1 MRPSFLMLP
10 LVTLTLALGISQASA
25 SQLLLTGQI
34 ASAKSQRF
42 TVPKAGDNWRYQ
54 IQWMLPEG
62 QLAEVGQ
69 TVVIFDKSQIDNQ
82 IEQLEATLLR
92 VTAQEQSQQNE
103 LQAALLQ
110 ARFNLKKARLELEK
124 AQLEADI
131 PADFIA
137 AKEYADN
144 QFKLLQAE
152 AEVNKAAKALEEANA
167 RQTATLRKLAL
178 DREEARLKLDSAMAD
193 LDSLELK
200 ARFAGPMLYA
210 QNGDTDRKSEVGD
223 TVQVGRLIASIPAMD
238 GLQVK
243 AWVNEVDIDKLAVGD
258 TAELRLDAQLERR
271 FTAKVARI
279 SSQAQKKQAWGQSNW
294 FEVDLSIDEQDLAL
308 QPGMSVQV
316 LLEGSNG

>member
-1 MRPSFLMLP
+1 MRPSFLLLP
-10 LVTLTLALGISQASA
+10 LVTLTLSVGQVNAD
-25 SQLLLTGQI
+25 QLLLTGQI

-42 TVPKAGDNWRYQ
+42 TVPKAGDSWRYQ

-62 QLAEVGQ
+62 QLAKVGQ

-103 LQAALLQ
+103 LQASVLQ

-124 AQLEADI
+124 AQLEAEI

-137 AKEYADN
+137 AKEYAEN
-144 QFKLLQAE
+144 QFKLLQAQ
-152 AEVNKAAKALEEANA
+152 AEVSKAVEANDEAKA

-178 DREEARLKLDSAMAD
+178 DREEAQLKLDRAMAD
-193 LDSLELK
+193 LDSLELR

-210 QNGDTDRKSEVGD
+210 HNWNTNRKSEVGD

-258 TAELRLDAQLERR
+258 SAQLRLDAQLDRSFAAR
-271 FTAKVARI
+271 IARI

-294 FEVDLSIDEQDLAL
+294 FEVDLSIDEKDLAL

-316 LLEGSNG
+316 LVEGSNG